1 MGLQEIIKRYYW
13 ILIVVL
19 VALSFYHCGR
29 QDVKEKIVYKEKKV
43 IEKKVDTIVKE
54 IKGKEKYVIKYVD
67 KVKYLKQVTEKIVYD
82 TTACKDIV
90 AYKDSIINNQDTI
103 IKYKDSIIYLDR
115 KVIEYKDRI
124 IKLPK
129 TRKRLGLGIQAGY
142 GINNRPYIGLGVSY
156 NLFVF

>member
-1 MGLQEIIKRYYW
+1 MQKLSYILSKYYW
-13 ILIVVL
+13 VLIVVL

-54 IKGKEKYVIKYVD
+54 IKGKEKEVIKYVD
-67 KVKYLKQVTEKIVYD
+67 RVKYLKENTPTYPKECDSIV
-82 TTACKDIV
+82 KW
-90 AYKDSIINNQDTI
+90 KDSIINNQDTI

-115 KVIEYKDRI
+115 KVIEYKDKI
-124 IKLPK
+124 IEPPN
-129 TRKRLGLGIQAGY
+129 TRKRLGLGVQAGY
-142 GINNRPYIGLGVSY
+142 GIDNRPYVGLGVSY

>member
-1 MGLQEIIKRYYW
+1 MQKLSYILSKYYW
-13 ILIVVL
+13 VIIVVL

-43 IEKKVDTIVKE
+43 IEKKVDTIFKE
-54 IKGKEKYVIKYVD
+54 IKGKEKEVIKYVD
-67 KVKYLKQVTEKIVYD
+67 RVKYLKDNTPTYPKECDSIV
-82 TTACKDIV
+82 KW
-90 AYKDSIINNQDTI
+90 KDSIINNQDTI
-103 IKYKDSIIYLDR
+103 IQYKDVIIEKKDT
-115 KVIEYKDRI
+115 IIMYKDRI

-142 GINNRPYIGLGVSY
+142 GIDNRPYVGLGVSY

>member
-29 QDVKEKIVYKEKKV
+29 QDIKEKIVYKEKKV
-43 IEKKVDTIVKE
+43 IEKKIDTIVKE
-54 IKGKEKYVIKYVD
+54 IKGKEKEVIKYVD
-67 KVKYLKQVTEKIVYD
+67 RVKYLKENTPTYPKECDSIV
-82 TTACKDIV
+82 KW
-90 AYKDSIINNQDTI
+90 KDSIINNQDTI
-103 IKYKDSIIYLDR
+103 IQYKDVIIEKKDT
-115 KVIEYKDRI
+115 IIMYKDRI
-124 IKLPK
+124 IDLPK

-142 GINNRPYIGLGVSY
+142 GIDNRPYVGLGVSY

>member
-1 MGLQEIIKRYYW
+1 MQKLSYILSKYYW
-13 ILIVVL
+13 VLIVVL

-54 IKGKEKYVIKYVD
+54 IKGKEKEVIKYVD
-67 KVKYLKQVTEKIVYD
+67 RVKYLKENTPTYPKECDSIV
-82 TTACKDIV
+82 KW
-90 AYKDSIINNQDTI
+90 KDSIINNQDTI

-115 KVIEYKDRI
+115 KVIEYKDKI
-124 IKLPK
+124 IELPK
-129 TRKRLGLGIQAGY
+129 TRKRLGLGVQAGY
-142 GINNRPYIGLGVSY
+142 GIDNRPYVGLGVSY